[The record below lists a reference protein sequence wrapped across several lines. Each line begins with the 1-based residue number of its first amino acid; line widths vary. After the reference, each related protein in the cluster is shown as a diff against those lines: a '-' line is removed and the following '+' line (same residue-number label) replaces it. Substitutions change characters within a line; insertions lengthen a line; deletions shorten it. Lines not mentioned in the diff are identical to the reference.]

1 MVNQQLQTIQDKLQQ
16 KNELPR
22 GSKERED
29 LVNEIKSQVSISP
42 MQETETIMG
51 GNMEIKPESQ
61 GERESESHRKSE
73 RVT

>member
-29 LVNEIKSQVSISP
+29 LVNEIKSQVS
-42 MQETETIMG
+42 TICVPSFKVDVCFSFHVSDAAG
-51 GNMEIKPESQ
+51 VNWPSQ
-61 GERESESHRKSE
+61 
-73 RVT
+73 